1 MSIER
6 PKKPRPRKARLS
18 SVANAI
24 LLTKAFSEDEFELG
38 ISALALRLGLAKST
52 VHRLAAT
59 LVQYD
64 ILEQNR
70 DSGRYRPGLAL
81 FELGALVRRKMD
93 IANEARPQ
101 LRALM
106 EATGESVQLAVL
118 DHMSVLYINKMES
131 SKAVRMSSSVGS
143 RAPAHCT
150 SAGKALLAYQAPE
163 VVNQL
168 IAAGLKGYTPGSITS
183 GEALRT
189 ELAAVRS
196 RGYAID
202 DEESEIGLRGVAA
215 PIRNHSGAVVAA
227 IGMAAPVQRMSKK
240 LMQGCVPPVINAADT
255 ISRRL
260 GYLPPL
266 GARRSE

>member
-1 MSIER
+1 MER
-6 PKKPRPRKARLS
+6 VKKPRPRKARLS

-38 ISALALRLGLAKST
+38 ITALAARLGLAKST

-81 FELGALVRRKMD
+81 FELGSLVRRKMD

-168 IAAGLKGYTPGSITS
+168 IAAGLKAYTPGSITA
-183 GEALRT
+183 GEALRA
-189 ELAAVRS
+189 EIRAVRS
-196 RGYAID
+196 RGYAVD
-202 DEESEIGLRGVAA
+202 GGESEIVLRGAA
-215 PIRNHSGAVVAA
+215 AAIRNHSGTVVAA
-227 IGMAAPVQRMSKK
+227 IGIAATVQRMRKK
-240 LMQGCVPPVINAADT
+240 LMQGCLPAVTGGADVR
-255 ISRRL
+255 SRRL

-266 GARRSE
+266 GARKQPA

>member
-1 MSIER
+1 
-6 PKKPRPRKARLS
+6 
-18 SVANAI
+18 
-24 LLTKAFSEDEFELG
+24 
-38 ISALALRLGLAKST
+38 
-52 VHRLAAT
+52 
-59 LVQYD
+59 
-64 ILEQNR
+64 
-70 DSGRYRPGLAL
+70 
-81 FELGALVRRKMD
+81 
-93 IANEARPQ
+93 
-101 LRALM
+101 M

-150 SAGKALLAYQAPE
+150 SAGKALLAYQATE

-168 IAAGLKGYTPGSITS
+168 IAAGLKAYTASSITS
-183 GEALRT
+183 SEALRS

-196 RGYAID
+196 RGYAVD
-202 DEESEIGLRGVAA
+202 DEESEVGLRGVAA
-215 PIRNHSGAVVAA
+215 AIRNHSGTVVAA

-240 LMQGCVPPVINAADT
+240 LMQACVPAVTAAADV

-266 GARRSE
+266 GARKQPE

>member
-1 MSIER
+1 
-6 PKKPRPRKARLS
+6 
-18 SVANAI
+18 
-24 LLTKAFSEDEFELG
+24 
-38 ISALALRLGLAKST
+38 
-52 VHRLAAT
+52 
-59 LVQYD
+59 
-64 ILEQNR
+64 
-70 DSGRYRPGLAL
+70 
-81 FELGALVRRKMD
+81 
-93 IANEARPQ
+93 
-101 LRALM
+101 M

-150 SAGKALLAYQAPE
+150 SAGKALLAYQPPE

-168 IAAGLKGYTPGSITS
+168 IAGGLKAYTASSITS
-183 GEALRT
+183 AEGLRA

-202 DEESEIGLRGVAA
+202 DEESEVGLRGVAA
-215 PIRNHSGAVVAA
+215 PIRNHSGVVVAA

-240 LMQGCVPPVINAADT
+240 LMQGCVPSVTGAAET

-260 GYLPPL
+260 GYQPPG
-266 GARRSE
+266 GARKQAE

>member
-1 MSIER
+1 
-6 PKKPRPRKARLS
+6 
-18 SVANAI
+18 
-24 LLTKAFSEDEFELG
+24 
-38 ISALALRLGLAKST
+38 
-52 VHRLAAT
+52 
-59 LVQYD
+59 
-64 ILEQNR
+64 
-70 DSGRYRPGLAL
+70 
-81 FELGALVRRKMD
+81 
-93 IANEARPQ
+93 
-101 LRALM
+101 
-106 EATGESVQLAVL
+106 
-118 DHMSVLYINKMES
+118 VLYINKMES

-163 VVNQL
+163 LLNQL
-168 IAAGLKGYTPGSITS
+168 IAAGLKAYTPGSITS
-183 GEALRT
+183 ADALRA

-240 LMQGCVPPVINAADT
+240 LLQACVPSVTGAAET

-260 GYLPPL
+260 GYQPPG
-266 GARRSE
+266 GARKQTP